1 MTIDKKINYEEGLI
15 KQKFLADLKERFEKA
30 KDAGFKGDIREFI
43 LKEKIRNIG
52 LAKGGQPNGAT
63 TFTSSDWNEYLKQ
76 IEIKK
81 MELDED
87 YLPKIID
94 PEEVK
99 KIKIKPEKVAFK
111 YGATSQSEEDL
122 IGRHVDDWTNLIDKG
137 ELDPSVDFMKYI
149 DMILGRSGANRG
161 GIVSVI

>member
-1 MTIDKKINYEEGLI
+1 MTIDKKIKYDEGVI

-52 LAKGGQPNGAT
+52 LGRGGPVKPNGQT
-63 TFTSSDWNEYLKQ
+63 TIT
-76 IEIKK
+76 
-81 MELDED
+81 LDD
-87 YLPKIID
+87 YLEILDPGGWATEDDKPK
-94 PEEVK
+94 
-99 KIKIKPEKVAFK
+99 KVAFK